1 MKDTLAVSQATIDD
15 LEQLASLFNE
25 YRIFYKQGSD
35 VEKARAFLFDR
46 IENRESVIFV
56 VKDCERNI
64 AIGFT
69 QLYPSFS
76 SISMKRS
83 WILNDLYV
91 LEAHRGRGAAQRLL
105 DTARDYAK
113 QTNAKGLAL
122 STAIDNE
129 RAQQIYERNGYERD
143 NEFYNYYLTI
153 KE

>member
-35 VEKARAFLFDR
+35 VEKARVFLFDR
-46 IENRESVIFV
+46 IENKESIIFV